1 MYYCPSMIIKKLR
14 STLEDEQPS
23 FTTGYAILV
32 HKTNLSKTLEEVKN
46 HKIPTFLK
54 RVKCLFKDWFYV
66 LTNFV
71 HADFETIK
79 IKIPHKQAYT
89 EEQYLKYKE
98 VWPCIF
104 YKKKEKEI
112 SHEYVKKWIQKFT
125 SETKG
130 LCLIVKEDVLLSF
143 TYNTDN
149 VLGNG
154 IFKGVDYVS
163 RKRYGYLCTGF
174 DAFILD
180 EPCLSC
186 AMALLHGRIAR
197 VFCLNRSEGVFSK
210 DRFNFNKNINHR
222 YDVYF
227 IDNWK

>member
-1 MYYCPSMIIKKLR
+1 MYYYPSMIIKKLR

-54 RVKCLFKDWFYV
+54 RVKCLFKD
-66 LTNFV
+66 
-71 HADFETIK
+71 
-79 IKIPHKQAYT
+79 
-89 EEQYLKYKE
+89 
-98 VWPCIF
+98 CIF